1 MVLFKAA
8 GSFFPVD
15 NVVCGVTEA
24 SDRQWTDLL
33 VEGEVVE
40 VHLAASLHRQPL
52 RVLDA
57 AVRVD
62 PDESG
67 NARILNLFGRKVL
80 TFVSCTSKLGNSSYL
95 I

>member
-1 MVLFKAA
+1 MVFFLAV

-15 NVVCGVTEA
+15 DVFRGVTEA
-24 SDRQWTDLL
+24 SDGQRTDLL

-57 AVRVD
+57 AVGVD
-62 PDESG
+62 PDKSG
-67 NARILNLFGRKVL
+67 NARILCLGERL
-80 TFVSCTSKLGNSSYL
+80 SRSYISCTS
-95 I
+95 